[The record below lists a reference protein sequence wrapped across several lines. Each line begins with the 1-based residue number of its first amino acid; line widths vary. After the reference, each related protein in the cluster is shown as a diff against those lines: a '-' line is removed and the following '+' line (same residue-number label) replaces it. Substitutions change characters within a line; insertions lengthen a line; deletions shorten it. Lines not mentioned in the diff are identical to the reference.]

1 MLTRIALAFLLTI
14 GLTASAAYAAGSSSS
29 SSTPYRSSSDDYARA
44 VRAVNAEDYT
54 TAANLL
60 QKVVQKDSRNA
71 DAWNY
76 LGFSERKLGHFD
88 RSLNAYQSALR
99 IQPNHRGANEYLG
112 ELYLQT
118 GKLDM
123 AKKQLDKLHSLCP
136 SGCEEYS
143 ELQEAIRAHEMSSKS
158 G

>member
-1 MLTRIALAFLLTI
+1 MLTRIALAFLLTL
-14 GLTASAAYAAGSSSS
+14 GLAAPAYAAGSSSS
-29 SSTPYRSSSDDYARA
+29 SQTPYRSSSDDYAKA
-44 VRAVNAEDYT
+44 VRAVKAEDYT
-54 TAANLL
+54 TATNLL

-99 IQPNHRGANEYLG
+99 IQPDHRGANEYLG

-118 GKLDM
+118 G
-123 AKKQLDKLHSLCP
+123 QLDKAKEQLSKLRSLCP

-143 ELQEAIRAHEMSSKS
+143 ELEQAIRTHETSSKS